1 MQAASGWPT
10 SEVPQEMSEMRKR
23 KLAIAVNTIAPY
35 RLPIYAALGE
45 HYDTL
50 LLHGGAEAN
59 RAWEL
64 NIPAHLQ
71 ARKVWTWQLRLK
83 KKTGV
88 IGVTDTRH
96 FHVNLGLIWELPRF
110 RPDIIISNELGLRT
124 LISMV
129 YAKLARVPHWVWWG
143 GTMHSERNITG
154 IKKRLRSLMAG
165 MMKHWIS
172 YGETS
177 TEYLE
182 FIGVPRTRILQI
194 QNCVPHE
201 TFLKE
206 PASTR
211 SWFVGEPRPVLFSVG
226 QLVARKGLDKLID
239 ACGRLV
245 KQGFQFTLALAGNG
259 PDKEKLQEQA
269 AAVQIPSFQLLGNQS
284 QEALNELYRA
294 ADVFIFPTLEDVWG
308 LVANE
313 AVWTGIPV
321 LCSKYAGC
329 VPEIIPSENVFDPND
344 PDSFDAALR
353 KIFTKTLEPS
363 DTQKLLTWQQVAKMI
378 LDAIGGKATESDHEK
393 DQRTAIN

>member
-1 MQAASGWPT
+1 
-10 SEVPQEMSEMRKR
+10 MRKK

-45 HYDTL
+45 HFETL
-50 LLHGGAEAN
+50 LLHGGAESN
-59 RAWEL
+59 RSWEL
-64 NIPAHLQ
+64 KIPDHLQ
-71 ARKVWTWQLRLK
+71 SRKVWTWQIRLK
-83 KKTGV
+83 KTTGV
-88 IGVTDTRH
+88 AGVKDTRH

-110 RPDIIISNELGLRT
+110 RPDVIISNELGLRT

-129 YAKLARVPHWVWWG
+129 YARVANVPHWVWWG

-154 IKKRLRSLMAG
+154 MKKRLRSLMAG
-165 MMKHWIS
+165 MMKRWIS
-172 YGETS
+172 YGATS

-182 FIGVPRTRILQI
+182 FIGVPRSRILQI

-201 TFLKE
+201 TYLKE
-206 PASTR
+206 PASGR
-211 SWFVGEPRPVLFSVG
+211 SWFAGDPRPVLFSVG

-245 KQGFQFTLALAGNG
+245 KEGFQFTLALAGNG
-259 PDKEKLQEQA
+259 PDKEKLQAQA
-269 AAVQIPSFQLLGNQS
+269 EAAHIPSFQLLGNQS

-313 AVWTGIPV
+313 AVWTGTPV
-321 LCSKYAGC
+321 LCSRYAGC
-329 VPEIIPSENVFDPND
+329 APEIIPPGNVFDPND

-353 KIFTKTLEPS
+353 KIFAKTLEPS
-363 DTQKLLTWQQVAKMI
+363 DTSKLLTWQQVAHMI
-378 LDAIGGKATESDHEK
+378 
-393 DQRTAIN
+393 QTAIDGDSTGFAPRKS